1 MFADNG
7 VVCLLKRDQISWYFL
22 NLRST
27 PHPTKATLGWWFLYF
42 ASFTDQVCQIL
53 LQSRMA
59 LLSSDLA
66 PCELWT
72 IFSESS
78 IIGFEFC
85 MIFWSSTPGFTSIW
99 NGSLFDWYGS
109 LGALDHIFIFYILYI
124 WIPHDFLNKM
134 ADFQFYL
141 EWLTFWQIRLSRSSG
156 SILHLLYTSY
166 LISPS
171 FFDQDDRFSSISGM
185 APSPLISAL

>member
-1 MFADNG
+1 
-7 VVCLLKRDQISWYFL
+7 
-22 NLRST
+22 
-27 PHPTKATLGWWFLYF
+27 
-42 ASFTDQVCQIL
+42 
-53 LQSRMA
+53 MA

-134 ADFQFYL
+134 AIFSSIWNGSLFDRFGSLGALDQFYIFCTLRIWFPHHFLIKMTDFHQYL
-141 EWLTFWQIRLSRSSG
+141 EWLHLHSFRLSRSSG
-156 SILHLLYTSY
+156 SNFHLHIQIPHDF
-166 LISPS
+166 LIK
-171 FFDQDDRFSSISGM
+171 
-185 APSPLISAL
+185 